1 MRLADERINLTWPL
15 WQKLLFRFFFI
26 YLLLQTQPWT
36 WLDAIPGVGYVTQYY
51 YNFLYWIT
59 DYSNRLFF
67 HLPGDVMA
75 PPNGSGD
82 TSGGW
87 ASLDFSIALA
97 FIVCIIWS
105 LADRKRK
112 NYEVLSYWL
121 RTIVRYFICLNAFS
135 YGIIKLF
142 GLQMAFPNYSQ
153 LATPLG
159 DFLPMRLS
167 WMFIGYSAP
176 YQFFSGLME
185 ASAGVFLLFRK
196 TTTLGLI
203 IATSV
208 FINVAMLN
216 LAYDIPVKI
225 FSINLVLM
233 CLFLLSFDYK
243 RLVAFFF
250 RNKAIES
257 CNLYTISFVKRWQ
270 RIMRIVLKTLF
281 ILIAVGF
288 TFYNAIDWY
297 NSQNQGINQQPITPG
312 VYDVTVYC
320 INHDTIPLLATDTL
334 RWQDII
340 FEESGMGSINTKDTI
355 FRKRYN
361 RAYFNYEP
369 DTAKGII
376 GFKKFSADTSN
387 LFSMK
392 YYLPDSNTLQ
402 LRGLYKSDSLY
413 VELKKSSRHFQLAE
427 RQFHWLSEQN
437 R

>member
-1 MRLADERINLTWPL
+1 MKLVDARINSTWPL
-15 WQKLLFRFFFI
+15 WQKILFRFFFI

-36 WLDAIPGVGYVTQYY
+36 WLDAIPGVSYVTQYY
-51 YNFLYWIT
+51 YDFINWIT
-59 DYSNRLFF
+59 DYSNRIFF
-67 HLPGDVMA
+67 HLPGDVLA

-87 ASLDFSIALA
+87 ASLDFSIAVA
-97 FIVCIIWS
+97 FIGCIIWS
-105 LADRKRK
+105 LADSKRK
-112 NYEVLSYWL
+112 NYEILSYWL
-121 RTIVRYFICLNAFS
+121 RTITRYFICLEALS

-142 GLQMAFPNYSQ
+142 ALQMPFPNYSQ

-185 ASAGVFLLFRK
+185 VTAGVFLLFRK

-233 CLFLLSFDYK
+233 CLFLLSFDYS

-250 RNKAIES
+250 YNKAIES

-270 RIMRIVLKTLF
+270 RITRIVLKSLF

-288 TFYNAIDWY
+288 NFYNSIDWY
-297 NSQNQGINQQPITPG
+297 NAQNKVISQLPVTPG
-312 VYDVTVYC
+312 VYDVAVYC
-320 INHDTIPLLATDTL
+320 INHDTITLLASDTL

-340 FEESGMGSINTKDTI
+340 FEKDGSGSINTKDTL

-361 RAYFNYEP
+361 RSYFNYEP
-369 DTAKGII
+369 DTTKGII
-376 GFKKFSADTSN
+376 GFKKFAGDTSYI
-387 LFSMK
+387 FSMK
-392 YYLPDSNTLQ
+392 YNVPDSNLLQ

-413 VELKKSSRHFQLAE
+413 VELKKSNRHFQLTE